1 MLFDIRIQIA
11 LNVHTNEVIDII
23 MILNL
28 LLQEQE
34 LSIFSSLICV
44 FQAFSSFLQTDFK
57 HFMWNFILKYYI
69 FFVSI
74 INAIFPSIF

>member
-1 MLFDIRIQIA
+1 MNFRLIHLALKKMLFDIHIQIA

-57 HFMWNFILKYYI
+57 HFM
-69 FFVSI
+69 
-74 INAIFPSIF
+74 